1 MAFERPRMAP
11 TTGAE
16 ALQQE
21 QHAQDVFL
29 ELLSASPQQAWDE
42 IEAIRQGLVAE
53 RILFG
58 EKPIPLI
65 FAPVVLSR
73 LRWETLAAQMADLNK
88 MLTRLEPMLHEKRWL
103 DWLGFRP
110 EEQEWIRIA
119 DQVRPG
125 MTISRVDG
133 FLSESPQTPHDYK
146 IVELNIDSPGG
157 GAFLDVGSKVVKD
170 SKLWQEFARK
180 MPGRTI
186 AFSEALYDHLAE
198 VWEGFL
204 KDNPQMSAPTG
215 KPRIAIVDWI
225 TVSTHREFELL
236 AEGLKK
242 RGFETIV
249 ADPRE
254 LQFSLGRL
262 RDYDGKPI
270 DLVYRRVLVEDMLR
284 DPAGSQSLVE
294 ACRARAVCLVNNFS
308 SKPLTVKS
316 LLALFHD
323 PEGRE
328 MLSAD
333 ERALVDDLVP
343 ITLRLTDDNIELVR
357 REKDRFVLKPADGW
371 GAQGLYLGWRCT
383 RSEWDEHL
391 RRSRAIGGYVA
402 QERVEIPSRSLPTWT
417 GDKWECFNYMFDLSP
432 YGLAEKAVS
441 PLVRLSPSEVL
452 NVKQGA
458 RIAAVW
464 ILD

>member
-1 MAFERPRMAP
+1 MSSP
-11 TTGAE
+11 GAL

-21 QHAQDVFL
+21 QQAQDLFL
-29 ELLSASPQQAWDE
+29 ELLSHSPQQAWDE
-42 IEAIRQGLVAE
+42 IEAIRGGLVAE

-58 EKPIPLI
+58 DKPIPLI
-65 FAPVVLSR
+65 FAPVVLTR
-73 LRWETLAAQMADLNK
+73 KRWEHLAEQMAALNR
-88 MLTRLEPMLHEKRWL
+88 MLTRLEPVLHEKRWL

-119 DQVRPG
+119 GQVRPG

-133 FLSESPQTPHDYK
+133 FLSENPRSPQDYK

-157 GAFLDVGSKVVKD
+157 GAFLDVGSRVVQE
-170 SKLWQEFARK
+170 SKIWQEFARRA
-180 MPGRTI
+180 PGHTI
-186 AFSEALYDHLAE
+186 PFSEALYDHLE
-198 VWEGFL
+198 SVWNGFL
-204 KDNPQMSAPTG
+204 EDHPRLSAATG

-236 AEGLKK
+236 AEGLKQ
-242 RGFETIV
+242 RGFDTVV

-284 DPAGSQSLVE
+284 DQAGSMALVE
-294 ACRARAVCLVNNFS
+294 ACRAGAVCLVNNFS

-328 MLSAD
+328 LLSAC
-333 ERALVDDLVP
+333 ERELVDQLVP

-383 RSEWDEHL
+383 RNEWDEHL
-391 RRSRAIGGYVA
+391 RRSRALGGYVA

-417 GDKWECFNYMFDLSP
+417 GDRWECFQYMFDLSP

>member
-1 MAFERPRMAP
+1 MSQS
-11 TTGAE
+11 TGAE
-16 ALQQE
+16 ALHQE
-21 QHAQDVFL
+21 HHAQDVFL
-29 ELLSASPQQAWDE
+29 ALLSSNPRQAWDE
-42 IEAIRQGLVAE
+42 IESIRQNLVAE

-58 EKPIPLI
+58 DKPIPLI
-65 FAPVVLSR
+65 FAPTVLSR
-73 LRWETLAAQMADLNK
+73 HRWETLAGQMADLNK
-88 MLTRLEPMLHEKRWL
+88 MLTRLEPVLHEKRWL

-110 EEQEWIRIA
+110 QEQEWIRIA
-119 DQVRPG
+119 HQVRPG

-133 FLSESPQTPHDYK
+133 FLSENPATPHDYK

-157 GAFLDVGSKVVKD
+157 GAFLDVGSNVVQK
-170 SKLWQEFARK
+170 SELWQEFARK

-186 AFSEALYDHLAE
+186 PFSEALYDHLAE
-198 VWEGFL
+198 VWQGFL
-204 KDNPQMSAPTG
+204 QDNPELSAPSG

-236 AEGLKK
+236 AEGLKQ
-242 RGFETIV
+242 RGFDTIV

-254 LQFSLGRL
+254 LQYSNGRL
-262 RDYDGKPI
+262 RDYDGRPI

-284 DPAGSQSLVE
+284 DPEGSMALVE
-294 ACRARAVCLVNNFS
+294 ACRARTVCLVNNFS

-316 LLALFHD
+316 LLALFHA

-328 MLSAD
+328 LLTSA
-333 ERALVDDLVP
+333 ERELVDQLVP

-357 REKDRFVLKPADGW
+357 REKERFVLKPADGW

-383 RSEWDEHL
+383 RDEWDEHI
-391 RRSRAIGGYVA
+391 RRSQAIGGYVA

-417 GDKWECFNYMFDLSP
+417 GDHWECFNYMFDLSP

-458 RIAAVW
+458 RISAVW

>member
-1 MAFERPRMAP
+1 MSSAWA
-11 TTGAE
+11 G

-21 QHAQDVFL
+21 QRAQDIFTD
-29 ELLSASPQQAWDE
+29 LLSRSPAQAWDE
-42 IEAIRQGLVAE
+42 IESIRRGLVAE

-58 EKPIPLI
+58 DKPIPLI
-65 FAPVVLSR
+65 FAPVVLAR
-73 LRWETLAAQMADLNK
+73 HRWESLAEKMAGLNK
-88 MLTRLEPMLHEKRWL
+88 MLTRLEPVLHEKRWL

-110 EEQEWIRIA
+110 EEQEWIRIP

-133 FLSESPQTPHDYK
+133 FLSENPDQPDDYK

-157 GAFLDVGSKVVKD
+157 GAFLDVGSDVVKD
-170 SKLWQEFARK
+170 SALWQEFAK
-180 MPGRTI
+180 LAPGRTI
-186 AFSEALYDHLAE
+186 PFGEALFEHLEE
-198 VWEGFL
+198 VWKGYL
-204 KDNPQMSAPTG
+204 QDNPQLSSASG

-225 TVSTHREFELL
+225 TVSTHREFEIL
-236 AEGLKK
+236 ADGLKK
-242 RGFETIV
+242 RGFDTVV

-284 DPAGSQSLVE
+284 DPAGSRALVE
-294 ACRARAVCLVNNFS
+294 ACKARAVCLVNNFS

-323 PEGRE
+323 PEGQE
-328 MLSAD
+328 LLSAQ
-333 ERALVDDLVP
+333 ERQLVEDLIP
-343 ITLRLTDDNIELVR
+343 RTLRLTEDNMETVR
-357 REKDRFVLKPADGW
+357 AEQDNFVLKPADGW

-383 RSEWDEHL
+383 KEEWSEHL

-402 QERVEIPSRSLPTWT
+402 QERVPIPSRSLPTWT
-417 GDKWECFNYMFDLSP
+417 GDRWECFNYMFDLSP

>member
-1 MAFERPRMAP
+1 MSNP
-11 TTGAE
+11 TAWAE
-16 ALQQE
+16 SLRQE
-21 QHAQDVFL
+21 QRAQDIFL
-29 ELLSASPQQAWDE
+29 DLLSRSPAQAWDE
-42 IEAIRQGLVAE
+42 IEAIRGGLIAQ

-58 EKPIPLI
+58 DKPIPLV
-65 FAPVVLSR
+65 FAPVVLAR
-73 LRWETLAAQMADLNK
+73 HRWEVLTEQMAGLNR
-88 MLTRLEPMLHEKRWL
+88 MLTRLEPILHQKRWL
-103 DWLGFRP
+103 DWLGFRG

-119 DQVRPG
+119 HQLRPG
-125 MTISRVDG
+125 MSISRVDG
-133 FLSESPQTPHDYK
+133 FLGENSERPDDYK

-157 GAFLDVGSKVVKD
+157 GAFLDVGSRAV
-170 SKLWQEFARK
+170 STSALWQEFARRC
-180 MPGRTI
+180 PGGTI
-186 AFSEALYDHLAE
+186 PFGEALFEHLEA
-198 VWEGFL
+198 VWESYL
-204 KDNPQMSAPTG
+204 RDNPSISSASG

-236 AEGLKK
+236 AEGLEQ
-242 RGFETIV
+242 RGFSAVV

-284 DPAGSQSLVE
+284 DPAGSQALLE
-294 ACRARAVCLVNNFS
+294 ATRARAVCVVNSFS

-323 PEGRE
+323 PEGQE
-328 MLSAD
+328 LLGD
-333 ERALVDDLVP
+333 EERALVHQLVP
-343 ITLRLTDDNIELVR
+343 LTLRLTDDNVELVR
-357 REKDRFVLKPADGW
+357 RERERFVLKPSDGW

-383 RSEWDEHL
+383 RDEWDEHV
-391 RRSRAIGGYVA
+391 RRSQTLGGYVV
-402 QERVEIPSRSLPTWT
+402 QERVEIPSRALPTWT
-417 GDKWECFNYMFDLSP
+417 GDRWECFNSMYDLSP
-432 YGLAEKAVS
+432 YGLAERAVS

-464 ILD
+464 VLD

>member
-1 MAFERPRMAP
+1 MPDN
-11 TTGAE
+11 GAQ

-21 QHAQDVFL
+21 HLAQDAFL
-29 ELLSASPQQAWDE
+29 EILSREPHTAWQE
-42 IEAIRQGLVAE
+42 IESIRHGLIAE

-58 EKPIPLI
+58 DKPIPLI

-73 LRWETLAAQMADLNK
+73 ARWETLSGSMADLNK
-88 MLTRLEPMLHEKRWL
+88 MLTRLEPVLHEKRWL

-110 EEQEWIRIA
+110 EEQEWIRMSG
-119 DQVRPG
+119 QVRPG

-133 FLSESPQTPHDYK
+133 FLSENLATPNDYK

-157 GAFLDVGSKVVKD
+157 GAFLDVGSEVVQK
-170 SKLWQEFARK
+170 SQIWQEFARDW
-180 MPGRTI
+180 PGRTI
-186 AFSEALYDHLAE
+186 PFCEALYDHLE
-198 VWEGFL
+198 TVWDGYLE
-204 KDNPQMSAPTG
+204 DHPEASSVSG
-215 KPRIAIVDWI
+215 KPRVAIVDWI
-225 TVSTHREFELL
+225 TVSTHREFELI
-236 AEGLKK
+236 AEGLRQ
-242 RGFETIV
+242 RGFDTIV

-254 LQFSLGRL
+254 LNFSLGKL

-270 DLVYRRVLVEDMLR
+270 DMVYRRVLVEDMLR
-284 DPAGSQSLVE
+284 DPAGSLALVE
-294 ACRARAVCLVNNFS
+294 ACQAGAVCLVNNFS

-316 LLALFHD
+316 LLALFHS
-323 PEGRE
+323 PEGQELLSGSERE
-328 MLSAD
+328 
-333 ERALVDDLVP
+333 LVARLVP
-343 ITLRLTDDNIELVR
+343 LTLRLTDDNIEMVR

-383 RSEWDEHL
+383 RDEWEEHL
-391 RRSRAIGGYVA
+391 RRSRALGGYVA
-402 QERVEIPSRSLPTWT
+402 QERVEIPSRSLPSWT
-417 GDKWECFNYMFDLSP
+417 GDHWECFNYMFDLSP
-432 YGLAEKAVS
+432 YGLAEKTVS